1 MKEYKEFDNWTLEE
15 FNRMCD
21 TNILPT
27 DNFQEIGD
35 KIDEAEISYFYIS
48 MNESD
53 VLEAIE
59 DEKEVAEML
68 DLRLLYIEEIG
79 IYIATY

>member
-1 MKEYKEFDNWTLEE
+1 MNTEFNKWSLQE

-27 DNFQEIGD
+27 DTFKEVGD

-48 MNESD
+48 MNDSD

-59 DEKEVAEML
+59 NEKEVAEML
-68 DLRLLYIEEIG
+68 DLRLIFIEELCIF
-79 IYIATY
+79 IATY

>member
-1 MKEYKEFDNWTLEE
+1 METEFTKWTLDE

-27 DNFQEIGD
+27 DNFYEFSD
-35 KIDEAEISYFYIS
+35 KIDEAEINYFYVS
-48 MNESD
+48 MNGAD

-59 DEKEVAEML
+59 NEKEIAEIL
-68 DLRLLYIEEIG
+68 DLRLIFIEELCIF
-79 IYIATY
+79 IATY

>member
-1 MKEYKEFDNWTLEE
+1 MNAEFNKWKLEE
-15 FNRMCD
+15 FNRLCD

-27 DNFQEIGD
+27 DNFQEAVD

-48 MNESD
+48 MNEAD
-53 VLEAIE
+53 VLEAIK

-68 DLRLLYIEEIG
+68 DLRLIFIEELCIF
-79 IYIATY
+79 IATY

>member
-1 MKEYKEFDNWTLEE
+1 MNTEFNKWSLEE

-27 DNFQEIGD
+27 DTFQEAGD
-35 KIDEAEISYFYIS
+35 KIDGAEISYFYIS
-48 MNESD
+48 MNDSD

-59 DEKEVAEML
+59 NEKEVAEML
-68 DLRLLYIEEIG
+68 DLRLIFIEELCIF
-79 IYIATY
+79 IATY

>member
-1 MKEYKEFDNWTLEE
+1 MNNYKEFDKWTLEQ
-15 FNRMCD
+15 FNRLCD
-21 TNILPT
+21 TKILPT
-27 DNFQEIGD
+27 DSFQEIGD
-35 KIDEAEISYFYIS
+35 KIDENEISYFYIS

>member
-48 MNESD
+48 MNDSD